1 LYYNKRVCILS
12 IKDPLAPDLY
22 IEERNLCKRIQ
33 GGKKMK
39 SYIAKPQE
47 IERKWYV
54 VDAAG
59 KPLGRV
65 ASQVA
70 SILRGKNKPIFTPN
84 VDTGDFVIIINAEK
98 VVLTGKKLDQKMLR
112 HHSLYPGGLK
122 ETPYRE
128 ALSKKPEFV
137 FEEAVR
143 RMLPNGVLGRQ
154 MLKKLKVYR
163 GAEHNNAAQKPEVL
177 ELRY

>member
-1 LYYNKRVCILS
+1 
-12 IKDPLAPDLY
+12 
-22 IEERNLCKRIQ
+22 
-33 GGKKMK
+33 MK
-39 SYIAKPQE
+39 SYLAKKNE
-47 IERKWYV
+47 VERKWYV
-54 VDAAG
+54 IDAAG

-70 SILRGKNKPIFTPN
+70 TILRGKHKPVFTPN

-98 VVLTGKKLDQKMLR
+98 VVLTGKKLDQKMMR

-128 ALSKKPEFV
+128 VLAKKPEFA
-137 FEEAVR
+137 FSEAVR
-143 RMLPNGVLGRQ
+143 RMLPSGPLGRD

-163 GAEHNNAAQKPEVL
+163 GSEHEHEAQKPEVL
-177 ELRY
+177 ELKY

>member
-1 LYYNKRVCILS
+1 MYN
-12 IKDPLAPDLY
+12 
-22 IEERNLCKRIQ
+22 
-33 GGKKMK
+33 GKAMK
-39 SYIAKPQE
+39 SYIAKPEQV
-47 IERKWYV
+47 ERKWYV

-70 SILRGKNKPIFTPN
+70 SILRGKNKPIFTPH

-122 ETPYRE
+122 EISYRD
-128 ALSKKPEFV
+128 ALAKKPEFV
-137 FEEAVR
+137 FQEAVR
-143 RMLPNGVLGRQ
+143 RMLPNGPLGRQ
-154 MLKKLKVYR
+154 MFKKLKVYR
-163 GAEHNNAAQKPEVL
+163 GAEHNHEAQKPEVL
-177 ELRY
+177 ELKY